1 MGTMF
6 SRIYTSK
13 IASLS
18 GVYHS
23 ERLSRYL
30 GGKRR
35 MKDIL
40 VFFS

>member
-23 ERLSRYL
+23 ERLSNIWEV
-30 GGKRR
+30 KEE
-35 MKDIL
+35 
-40 VFFS
+40 